1 MTGTFDEEGQAL
13 LYLFK
18 VHGISWLHKA
28 LLAPLRLAAV
38 LGYKVGRR
46 RALVFNATKLAV
58 RKSNLPTENQ
68 QSTALAIQPTLAPKS
83 PSSMVTAPQASA
95 LSVAVVMPYYGRD
108 QTQVADLTKCWTALK
123 GQTLATVKQVF
134 LVDDAGPIPAPDQE
148 AGGAVQQACPCSP

>member
-46 RALVFNATKLAV
+46 RAVVFNAANLAV
-58 RKSNLPTENQ
+58 RKSNLPTGNQ
-68 QSTALAIQPTLAPKS
+68 QSTAIQPTLAPKS
-83 PSSMVTAPQASA
+83 PSSLVTAPQASA
-95 LSVAVVMPYYGRD
+95 LSVAVVMPFYGRD
-108 QTQVADLTKCWTALK
+108 QTQVADLNNNCWKALK

-134 LVDDAGPIPAPDQE
+134 LVDDAGPIPAPDLE